1 MMSNIINWEVN
12 SMTIAEV
19 SKKYGLT
26 QDTIRYYEKIG
37 LIPPVP
43 RNSSGIR
50 NFDEQSC
57 RWIEFIKCMRNAG
70 LSIEVLTKYVKL
82 FKEGKSTV
90 KERKDLLI
98 GQREK
103 LLEKQEDIKKTLD
116 RLNYKIEIYD
126 DIISGKRKDFME
138 EP

>member
-1 MMSNIINWEVN
+1 
-12 SMTIAEV
+12 MTIAEV

-50 NFDEQSC
+50 DFDEQSC

-70 LSIEVLTKYVKL
+70 LSIEVLTKYVEL

-90 KERKDLLI
+90 RERKIFLSD
-98 GQREK
+98 REK
-103 LLEKQEDIKKTLD
+103 NYLKSKKIL
-116 RLNYKIEIYD
+116 
-126 DIISGKRKDFME
+126 RKL
-138 EP
+138 

>member
-1 MMSNIINWEVN
+1 
-12 SMTIAEV
+12 MTIAEV

-50 NFDEQSC
+50 NFDERSC
-57 RWIEFIKCMRNAG
+57 GWIEFIKCMRNAG
-70 LSIEVLTKYVKL
+70 LSIEVLTKYVEL
-82 FKEGKSTV
+82 FNEGKSTL
-90 KERKDLLI
+90 KERKELLI

-103 LLEKQEDIKKTLD
+103 LIEKQEDIKKTLD
-116 RLNYKIEIYD
+116 RLNYKIELYD
-126 DIISGKRKDFME
+126 DIISGKERILWKNHNRIR
-138 EP
+138 